1 MVIYD
6 SRKKTLAETYG
17 TSGCIDTESW
27 FKASFNDLQGN
38 MLLYSD
44 DMRWLYRDGVGY
56 CVEEEE
62 ETPTKLIVREY
73 NGISADVIN
82 GDEVIGKTNKFI
94 EIAPGDYELE
104 ITKTGYEPQTIS
116 VVVNAGKTTEYKYV
130 KLIKIEEEQEPNPEN
145 PPSEYE
151 TPGTLGPVLVLTG
164 NVKLPDRVTAGVSQ
178 WFGWE
183 FKNTGDADWRG
194 VVGLRLVGTDG
205 EFRWEGDST
214 KKQTIAA
221 GETKYVWAYT
231 KVDNV
236 PTGTLSTYALMTRT
250 T

>member
-1 MVIYD
+1 MAIFD
-6 SRKKTLAETYG
+6 ARKKTLADTYG
-17 TSGCIDTESW
+17 TSGCIDTNAW

-56 CVEEEE
+56 CIEEEP

-73 NGISADVIN
+73 NGISADVIKE
-82 GDEVIGKTNKFI
+82 GTVLGKTNKFI
-94 EIAPGDYELE
+94 EIAPGDYELT
-104 ITKTGYEPQTIS
+104 IKKDGYETQTIA
-116 VVVNAGKTTEYKYV
+116 VTAEKAKTTEYKYV
-130 KLIKIEEEQEPNPEN
+130 KLVKTEEEPEPET
-145 PPSEYE
+145 PPGEYE
-151 TPGTLGPVLVLTG
+151 TPGKLGPVLILTG
-164 NVKLPDRVTAGVSQ
+164 NTKVPDKVTAGVSQ

-183 FKNTGDADWRG
+183 FKNTGDGDWRG
-194 VVGLRLVGTDG
+194 TVGLKLVGADG
-205 EFRWEGDST
+205 EFKWEGDST

-236 PTGTLSTYALMTRT
+236 PTGSLSIYALMTRT